1 MAESWRKARYV
12 CRQITSRDVIST
24 REVTFFAESNL
35 FLVNILFIFIPYF
48 IKLKIKYNLKAI
60 IYRRVCIFLIEK

>member
-12 CRQITSRDVIST
+12 CRQITSRNVIST

-48 IKLKIKYNLKAI
+48 YMLKIKFNFKVI
-60 IYRRVCIFLIEK
+60 IYRRVSIFLIEK

>member
-1 MAESWRKARYV
+1 MAESWRKAYYV

-48 IKLKIKYNLKAI
+48 IKLKIKFNLKSL
-60 IYRRVCIFLIEK
+60 YIEEFVYF

>member
-1 MAESWRKARYV
+1 MAESWRKAHYV

-48 IKLKIKYNLKAI
+48 YMLKIKFNLRSL
-60 IYRRVCIFLIEK
+60 YIEEFVYF

>member
-1 MAESWRKARYV
+1 MAESWREARYV
-12 CRQITSRDVIST
+12 CRQITSRNVIST

-48 IKLKIKYNLKAI
+48 YMLKI
-60 IYRRVCIFLIEK
+60 